1 MQNNFGKF
9 FVSMVA
15 GVVACGSSYAA
26 NKVGEIVIPFAQ
38 AGKDGCDIQLQTA
51 QSSTPG
57 CTKMKWIKTFK
68 TDGTC
73 AALNNTTAWG
83 ELDVCNGSTGTP
95 GTPAC
100 APVATVESGTGDYA
114 KCVRPKFQKQVWNTA
129 QSKCVDDSSTAETG
143 DWVCSGSEYD
153 VCEGLTTDAEKK
165 QTVKKTER
173 IYTAPAG
180 VGSNSYAT
188 AYATTVGG
196 FTVTSETC
204 LANNDHISWE
214 PDRCTVVTA
223 ETSAISA
230 LPKCNGAISSCTRSD
245 NNATYYLC
253 DQVCQKSES
262 SYTNP
267 TLISGSDSNCLG
279 NKCYSAPGKT
289 DTSEKDGCGTGAVSK
304 TVIKEDNCTDPMI
317 LTSGGTTYTYYTCIV
332 GDSTKSASLG
342 NNSGKYTLRKP
353 LANNSMSK
361 IVNDHTTDLA
371 SKLTKPT
378 GSGNVGQVL
387 KLGTGGAVTWGD
399 NVNVQLT
406 TFAGDN
412 KLYYCAKSSGSCD
425 TTDSTDD
432 WTGVDIGSLQGDT
445 GKTSWIRNSGTA
457 VEVCYKATPCTDND
471 TWLELVKLDD
481 ITGPAGADGK
491 TCQTFSFEQDNSYQ
505 GSDGTK
511 YLIYCND

>member
-9 FVSMVA
+9 LVSLM
-15 GVVACGSSYAA
+15 GVVAVCGSGYAA
-26 NKVGEIVIPFAQ
+26 TKVGDIVIPFARD
-38 AGKDGCDIQLQTA
+38 GKN
-51 QSSTPG
+51 G
-57 CTKMKWIKTFK
+57 CTPTVTLTESGNCATITVAPKTLQ

-73 AALNNTTAWG
+73 SSGTATSKT
-83 ELDVCNGSTGTP
+83 VCSGTQGQQGP
-95 GTPAC
+95 AGTPAC
-100 APVATVESGTGDYA
+100 APIVSTQQGSGANANCIQPVFT
-114 KCVRPKFQKQVWNTA
+114 KQVWNVS
-129 QSKCVDDSSTAETG
+129 QEKCVDATGTGAVTTG
-143 DWVCSGSEYD
+143 DWICDGDGYD
-153 VCEGLTTDAEKK
+153 VCEGLTTAQKAN
-165 QTVKKTER
+165 TVLKTER
-173 IYTAPAG
+173 VYTVPAG
-180 VGSNSYAT
+180 VNANAYAT

-196 FTVTSETC
+196 FTVTSTTC
-204 LANNDHISWE
+204 ADSDNTRVSWE

-353 LANNSMSK
+353 LTNNSVSK
-361 IVNDHTTDLA
+361 IVSDHTTDLA

-406 TFAGDN
+406 TFTGDN

-432 WTGVDIGSLQGDT
+432 WTGVDIGSVQGDT

-457 VEVCYKATPCTDND
+457 IEACYKTTPCTDND
-471 TWLELVKLDD
+471 TWIELVDLDD
-481 ITGPAGADGK
+481 ITGPQGPAGQI
-491 TCQTFSFEQDNSYQ
+491 CQTFSFVQDDSYS
-505 GSDGTK
+505 GNDGTK
-511 YLIYCND
+511 YNIYCAD